1 MLFAHELTVLS
12 LSLCVCIVLHTY
24 VMLLLQVPA
33 AGVRWMDAAAL
44 DPTLRRGAI
53 QLGVVHSPGHRGG
66 RLVVVEDLDRYC
78 SCM

>member
-1 MLFAHELTVLS
+1 
-12 LSLCVCIVLHTY
+12 
-24 VMLLLQVPA
+24 MLLLQVPA

-53 QLGVVHSPGHRGG
+53 QLGMVHSPGHRGG

-78 SCM
+78 SCI